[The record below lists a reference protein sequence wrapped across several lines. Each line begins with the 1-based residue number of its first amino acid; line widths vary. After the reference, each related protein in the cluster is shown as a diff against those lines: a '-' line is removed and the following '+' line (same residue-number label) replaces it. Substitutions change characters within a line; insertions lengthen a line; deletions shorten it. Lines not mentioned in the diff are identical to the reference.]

1 MLYFKTPKPL
11 PGYGMN
17 DHLEV
22 TDPEIEVLF
31 LGKEIETPDGPA
43 KLIGTNSQDGLYR
56 FQYMFSD
63 GDWHWFFSIRI
74 PKATVKKVCEQKEGE
89 AWFIL
94 SSQET
99 FDTHDEPIYGHKWRK
114 HFTAKGIKANALT
127 IGKTI
132 GELRE
137 LWRWLN
143 D

>member
-1 MLYFKTPKPL
+1 
-11 PGYGMN
+11 MN

-22 TDPEIEVLF
+22 IEPEIAVLF
-31 LGKEIETPDGPA
+31 LGEEVETPDGPA

-63 GDWHWFFSIRI
+63 GDWHWFFSVRI
-74 PKATVKKVCEQKEGE
+74 PKSTVKKVCEIKEGD
-89 AWFIL
+89 AYFIIASAFSDVIKPNYFPNATKEFL
-94 SSQET
+94 NYLNHMKQE
-99 FDTHDEPIYGHKWRK
+99 FKC
-114 HFTAKGIKANALT
+114 IKANALT
-127 IGKTI
+127 IGKNV